1 MQLTFCTITEQ
12 DIPVASELLLAAF
25 GGPTSSLPRCLT
37 LPPNDWLFA
46 LSNDKPIGIGGAIH
60 YGPFSFIGLMGVSP
74 AVQGRGV
81 GRTIMEELLQ
91 RIEARGC
98 PTVLLDASKAGA
110 RLYPRLGFVE
120 DDGVTLLQRDDIPK
134 ITSSQ
139 NDAISLL
146 QASDLPALVA
156 FDSASFGAAR
166 SHVLASYLADDP
178 QRAFIARDPDGT
190 ITGFLI
196 AQADMLGPWTA
207 TNVEVAEQLL
217 SRALT
222 LPFAGAPRAI
232 IPVSNEAGTRLLH
245 RYGFREQRTLA
256 HMRLGPPVPGRD
268 RRHIYGQASFAIS

>member
-1 MQLTFCTITEQ
+1 LQLTFRTITEQ

-25 GGPTSSLPRCLT
+25 GGPTSSLPRCLI

-46 LSNDKPIGIGGAIH
+46 LSDGKPVGMGGATH

-74 AVQGRGV
+74 TVQGRGI
-81 GRTIMEELLQ
+81 GRAIMEELLR

-120 DDGVTLLQRDDIPK
+120 DDGVTLLQRDDTLE
-134 ITSSQ
+134 ITPSQ
-139 NDAISLL
+139 NGAISLL
-146 QASDLPALVA
+146 QASDLPELVA
-156 FDSASFGAAR
+156 FDAAYFGAAR
-166 SHVLASYLADDP
+166 GHVLASYLDDNL
-178 QRAFIARDPDGT
+178 QRAFVARDPHGS

-196 AQADMLGPWTA
+196 AQDDMLGPWTA

-217 SRALT
+217 RRALT

-232 IPVSNEAGTRLLH
+232 IPVSNEAGTCLLH
-245 RYGFREQRTLA
+245 RYGFREVRTLA
-256 HMRLGPPVPGRD
+256 HMRLGPLVPGRD

>member
-1 MQLTFCTITEQ
+1 MRLIFRTLTEQ
-12 DIPVASELLLAAF
+12 DIPTANELLQAAY
-25 GGPTSSLPRCLT
+25 GGPTSSLPRCLS

-46 LSNDKPIGIGGAIH
+46 LSDDKPVGMGGATH

-74 AVQGRGV
+74 TVQGRGV
-81 GRTIMEELLQ
+81 GRAIMEELLR

-120 DDGVTLLQRDDIPK
+120 DDGAAHLQRDDTLE
-134 ITSSQ
+134 ITPSQ
-139 NDAISLL
+139 NDAIGLL
-146 QASDLPALVA
+146 QASDLPALIA
-156 FDSASFGAAR
+156 FDATYFGAAR
-166 SHVLASYLADDP
+166 GHVLASYLADDP
-178 QRAFIARDPDGT
+178 QRAFIARDSHGS

-196 AQADMLGPWTA
+196 AQEDTLGPWMA

-222 LPFAGAPRAI
+222 LPFTGAPRTI
-232 IPVSNEAGTRLLH
+232 IPVNNQAGMRLLQ
-245 RYGFREQRTLA
+245 RYGFREMRTLA